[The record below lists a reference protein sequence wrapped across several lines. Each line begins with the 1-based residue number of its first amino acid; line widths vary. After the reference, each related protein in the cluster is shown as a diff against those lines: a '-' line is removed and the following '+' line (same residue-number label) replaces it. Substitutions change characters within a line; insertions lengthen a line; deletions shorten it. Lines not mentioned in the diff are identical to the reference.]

1 MPGIHV
7 LLAKENEVVDGRNKS
22 GHDDGEGTGS
32 MNSAVN
38 NKRVFVVS
46 PHLPAGFVEML
57 GKRGDVRLDTLEHD
71 SPAAVAAPVLA
82 AAHAYQ
88 TGSTRQELARHY
100 HTSAEFLNKTPEL
113 ILVSTNGAGYD
124 TVDVEA
130 CTARGILVVNQA
142 GGNAESVAE
151 HILGMML
158 MLIKRVMACDR
169 ALRAGTLTSRAA
181 YLGNEALGRT
191 VGIVGLGNVGRRVAE
206 LCGGLFGMQV
216 IAYDPYLSAEEMR
229 ARGAAKV
236 ELDDLLRRAD
246 FVSINCPLTGE
257 TRKMIGAREYA
268 LMRPTAYFITTAR
281 GFIHD
286 EAALERALRDGKIAG
301 AGLDVWQNEP
311 PPADHPLMKF
321 DNVIVTAHTAGVT
334 AEARARMGRFAAE
347 QMLDALDGKP
357 LTRIVNPAVW
367 PDYAKRFEKT
377 FGFAPRR

>member
-1 MPGIHV
+1 
-7 LLAKENEVVDGRNKS
+7 
-22 GHDDGEGTGS
+22 

-46 PHLPAGFVEML
+46 PHLPAGFVDRL
-57 GKRGDVRLDTLEHD
+57 GQRDDVRLDTLEHD
-71 SPAAVAAPVLA
+71 SPAAVATPVLA

-100 HTSAEFLNKTPEL
+100 HTSAEFLKKTPKL
-113 ILVSTNGAGYD
+113 LLVSTNGAGYD

-142 GGNAESVAE
+142 GGNAELVAE
-151 HILGMML
+151 HVLGMML

-181 YLGNEALGRT
+181 YIGNEALGRT
-191 VGIVGLGNVGRRVAE
+191 VGIVGLGNVGRRIAE
-206 LCGGLFGMQV
+206 LCGTLFRMQV

-286 EAALERALRDGKIAG
+286 EDALEQALRDTK
-301 AGLDVWQNEP
+301 N
-311 PPADHPLMKF
+311 
-321 DNVIVTAHTAGVT
+321 
-334 AEARARMGRFAAE
+334 
-347 QMLDALDGKP
+347 
-357 LTRIVNPAVW
+357 
-367 PDYAKRFEKT
+367 
-377 FGFAPRR
+377 RRRGP